1 MYNNSRCKSQTQT
14 NLSILRARNLY
25 FGSTPLDSAIKT
37 AVIYVVERR
46 KKQQLHVRALICMT
60 ERCRTRDCAI
70 MAATLASFSHAT
82 DPENCLD

>member
-1 MYNNSRCKSQTQT
+1 
-14 NLSILRARNLY
+14 
-25 FGSTPLDSAIKT
+25 
-37 AVIYVVERR
+37 
-46 KKQQLHVRALICMT
+46 MT

>member
-25 FGSTPLDSAIKT
+25 YGSTPLDSAIKT

-46 KKQQLHVRALICMT
+46 KKQQLHV
-60 ERCRTRDCAI
+60 EP
-70 MAATLASFSHAT
+70 SSV
-82 DPENCLD
+82 